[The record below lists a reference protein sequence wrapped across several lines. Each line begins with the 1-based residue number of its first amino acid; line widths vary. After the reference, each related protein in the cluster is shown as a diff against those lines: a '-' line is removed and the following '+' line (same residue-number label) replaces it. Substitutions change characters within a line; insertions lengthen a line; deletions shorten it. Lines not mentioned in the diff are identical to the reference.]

1 MSDRGLAVFVVTLIF
16 TILGTVFTALRL
28 ISRGLIVR
36 RLSWGD
42 ALVVVAWVSDA
53 CLLLYGHQVA
63 VTVLKCKI
71 VSQVGACLASI
82 AIMVATFSGL
92 GKRNMDID
100 DEDKPLL

>member
-53 CLLLYGHQVA
+53 CLLFYKHQVA
-63 VTVLKCKI
+63 GQRAK
-71 VSQVGACLASI
+71 
-82 AIMVATFSGL
+82 M
-92 GKRNMDID
+92 
-100 DEDKPLL
+100 